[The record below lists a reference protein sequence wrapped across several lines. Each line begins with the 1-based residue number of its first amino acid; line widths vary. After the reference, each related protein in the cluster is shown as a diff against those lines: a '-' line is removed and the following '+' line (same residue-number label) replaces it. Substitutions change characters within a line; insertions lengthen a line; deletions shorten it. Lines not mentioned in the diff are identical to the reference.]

1 MKIQYKILLCIFL
14 SLGILCLV
22 NIFIS
27 FRGFNDIK
35 DISHQTIE
43 ELVVEDAKD
52 TAKVVVVGLKV
63 FADNIYNEYKQQGY
77 NDGQIRKKLISVL
90 EKVDLRHPHIRFFSI
105 DGKGTYLTHYHKQK
119 VGTNLINEKDE
130 QGQHY
135 VAKFIENGIKGGGY
149 TRANFFDGFIKKKR
163 QILSY
168 TEKDPHLDLI
178 YGVTIDLNAANKKI
192 ASIDEG
198 VNKEIVSLLT
208 ENIVISVVILI
219 VVILVILFIVNITLS
234 KPLNELSKHSVDLGN
249 GHGDLTKKLVVKGND
264 EISETSNAI
273 NIFIEKIR
281 EIVNQSKN
289 IAKENLSIALRLMQ
303 VSSQTDKQ
311 VKNSA
316 QYLVKM
322 EAGGNETK
330 RNLNSGVERARA
342 SKEALGEATHYLEN
356 VTRIIGDLNLK
367 ISNVSEIEKNLSC
380 RVEQLS
386 KDADSVKNVLDI
398 IKDIADQTNLLALNA
413 AIEAARAGEYGR
425 GFAVVADEVRNLA
438 ERTQKSLNEINTI
451 ISVIVQAIK
460 DSGEQMDKNS
470 KSMHE
475 LISISNQTKTEINGM
490 REVIA
495 KVLDTSEN
503 TINDYIYVNDE
514 MTKML
519 ESVKQIVDIN
529 DGAVKNIGEISEIVD
544 NIKISSEDLDKKLC
558 EFKS

>member
-1 MKIQYKILLCIFL
+1 M
-14 SLGILCLV
+14 
-22 NIFIS
+22 
-27 FRGFNDIK
+27 
-35 DISHQTIE
+35 
-43 ELVVEDAKD
+43 
-52 TAKVVVVGLKV
+52 
-63 FADNIYNEYKQQGY
+63 
-77 NDGQIRKKLISVL
+77 
-90 EKVDLRHPHIRFFSI
+90 
-105 DGKGTYLTHYHKQK
+105 
-119 VGTNLINEKDE
+119 
-130 QGQHY
+130 
-135 VAKFIENGIKGGGY
+135 
-149 TRANFFDGFIKKKR
+149 
-163 QILSY
+163 
-168 TEKDPHLDLI
+168 
-178 YGVTIDLNAANKKI
+178 
-192 ASIDEG
+192 
-198 VNKEIVSLLT
+198 
-208 ENIVISVVILI
+208 
-219 VVILVILFIVNITLS
+219 
-234 KPLNELSKHSVDLGN
+234 
-249 GHGDLTKKLVVKGND
+249 
-264 EISETSNAI
+264 
-273 NIFIEKIR
+273 
-281 EIVNQSKN
+281 
-289 IAKENLSIALRLMQ
+289 
-303 VSSQTDKQ
+303 
-311 VKNSA
+311 
-316 QYLVKM
+316 
-322 EAGGNETK
+322 
-330 RNLNSGVERARA
+330 
-342 SKEALGEATHYLEN
+342 HYLEN

-386 KDADSVKNVLDI
+386 KDVDCVKNVLNI
-398 IKDIADQTNLLALNA
+398 IKDIADQTNLLTLNA

-460 DSGEQMDKNS
+460 DSGEQMDKNN